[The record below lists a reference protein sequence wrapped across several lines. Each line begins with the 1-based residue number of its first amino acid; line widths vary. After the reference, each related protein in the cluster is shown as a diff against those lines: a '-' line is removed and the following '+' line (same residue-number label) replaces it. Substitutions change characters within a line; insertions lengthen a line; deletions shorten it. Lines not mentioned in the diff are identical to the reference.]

1 MALLLAENQQTDE
14 AVKVLSAGQGSAAPD
29 RETYLNLAQIYE
41 RGQRFKEA
49 EAAAKAAEAMPG
61 GPRENEMAWYLLGA
75 IYERQK
81 FYDRAEEEFKKVLTV
96 DPKNDAVLNYYGY
109 MLGDRGIRLD
119 EAEALVKRALDDDPY
134 NGAYLDSLGWI
145 YFKENKLVEAETML
159 RKSVQRESHDAT
171 IHSHLGDVYAKTGRM
186 EQAAIEWEK
195 SLAEW
200 RNVLPADKEPERV
213 ADLEKKLGQV
223 KHRVAQ
229 KSAAQDAKPQ

>member
-1 MALLLAENQQTDE
+1 
-14 AVKVLSAGQGSAAPD
+14 
-29 RETYLNLAQIYE
+29 
-41 RGQRFKEA
+41 
-49 EAAAKAAEAMPG
+49 
-61 GPRENEMAWYLLGA
+61 MAWYLLGA